1 MVDIL
6 DIISRLKTDLWNKY
20 GNVLDKKYDQ
30 NEIHMTYYVS
40 TLLEKSGHKL
50 SEDYRYTEEAAN
62 AAFIAGLRVGKMD
75 AKVHAD
81 EIVKDRLYSAISVLK
96 GEYDA

>member
-1 MVDIL
+1 MVNVL
-6 DIISRLKTDLWNKY
+6 DVIARLKTELWSKY

-40 TLLEKSGHKL
+40 TLLERSGHKL
-50 SEDYRYTEEAAN
+50 NEDYLYTEQAAN
-62 AAFIAGLRVGKMD
+62 AAFIAGLRIGKMD

-81 EIVKDRLYSAISVLK
+81 QIVRDRLYGAICMLK
-96 GEYDA
+96 GEYDV